1 MAIDNYILNMQKQI
15 KARNNL
21 KDLINEIQAIRT
33 EAKHLFIFKSVKDY
47 IGHDITLDEAKEF
60 VKNNDLKFTPKQT
73 SQFSGDWTLTIN
85 GKEYKK
91 TFNVKEKE
99 EDSAE

>member
-47 IGHDITLDEAKEF
+47 IGHDITLDEAYHELG
-60 VKNNDLKFTPKQT
+60 VKYGFHKTKLFNIAFKGSNGAKKLKILMLELFHQM
-73 SQFSGDWTLTIN
+73 
-85 GKEYKK
+85 
-91 TFNVKEKE
+91 TFL
-99 EDSAE
+99 